1 MENLI
6 VMADAV
12 GAKILDTSSTGG
24 AMNMAVIIF
33 SDAQLN
39 AFVNRVEKEVKA
51 ELINKIRGGTT

>member
-12 GAKILDTSSTGG
+12 GAEILNTSSTGG
-24 AMNMAVIIF
+24 MCDTAVIIF

-51 ELINKIRGGTT
+51 ELINKIQGETK